1 MRSILLGLTLL
12 IISSVAQT
20 ALPVIHTKPL
30 YFAQCKDMEG
40 TVVNYSGDK
49 LFFTYESNSDYR
61 YVKVRTSAHS
71 ILYPIANC
79 VVGYPK

>member
-12 IISSVAQT
+12 VISSVAQT
-20 ALPVIHTKPL
+20 ALPVSNSKPL

-49 LFFTYESNSDYR
+49 LFFEYESYHNQR
-61 YVKVRTSAHS
+61 YVKVRTSTHS
-71 ILYPIANC
+71 IIYPITNC